1 MSDSA
6 IATAYAEAEVSE
18 GAKKPPSLMADGV
31 LPESIYSCPSRQP
44 ASKGAKPGPR
54 CVVLDLMVSG
64 TAHYG

>member
-31 LPESIYSCPSRQP
+31 LPESIYSCPYRQP
-44 ASKGAKPGPR
+44 ASKGAKPGPLLR
-54 CVVLDLMVSG
+54 GVEPDG
-64 TAHYG
+64 